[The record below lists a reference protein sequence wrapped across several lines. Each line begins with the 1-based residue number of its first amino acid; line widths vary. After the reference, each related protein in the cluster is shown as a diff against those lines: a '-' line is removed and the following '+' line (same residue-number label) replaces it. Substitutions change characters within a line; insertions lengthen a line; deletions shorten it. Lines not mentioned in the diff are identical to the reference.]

1 MSPRR
6 WTGEI
11 LTKAGRRSTHPPHQC
26 CSLSP
31 LPWKSVC
38 PLRPKL
44 LEEERLIYSGRT
56 PESGQDS
63 LLGRTSLRPSLITP
77 CPGHSSNNVCRGWAP
92 TSVPDSF
99 KLLSPSLGKRAH
111 SIFTP
116 VERRGGVSPELRSR
130 PSSPQLF
137 SCSSR
142 RERFVDT
149 LSGSVQSLSLTLC
162 DPMDFSM
169 PCLPVH
175 HQLLEFTQTH
185 VHYVSD
191 AIQPSHPLSSPS
203 PPAFNLSQHQDLS
216 QWISSS
222 HQVAKG
228 LELQLQHQS
237 FQ

>member
-116 VERRGGVSPELRSR
+116 VERRVGSHLSSDPGHLHPR
-130 PSSPQLF
+130 SSPVLPG
-137 SCSSR
+137 
-142 RERFVDT
+142 ERGLWT
-149 LSGSVQSLSLTLC
+149 
-162 DPMDFSM
+162 
-169 PCLPVH
+169 PCLV
-175 HQLLEFTQTH
+175 QF
-185 VHYVSD
+185 
-191 AIQPSHPLSSPS
+191 SHS
-203 PPAFNLSQHQDLS
+203 
-216 QWISSS
+216 
-222 HQVAKG
+222 V
-228 LELQLQHQS
+228 
-237 FQ
+237 